1 MMRSVTLILA
11 RSRRVRQEREPII
24 IGDEFPVWPEG
35 VVLAFAA
42 GNAAVSATDQGI
54 VRDFAREYREQTERW
69 GRLFVLVEGHADQT
83 GSEPFNQ
90 QLSIRRA
97 QSIADLLE
105 REGIPRD
112 QLEVRSYGSTRP
124 MVVMPKDPSPQDRTE
139 VHSRNRRVDIRAERA
154 GNR

>member
-11 RSRRVRQEREPII
+11 LALGACQEREPII
-24 IGDEFPVWPEG
+24 IGDEFLFGPR
-35 VVLAFAA
+35 ASFYFAA